1 MNVYSFETFDRSCI
15 ECVINLQFQVW
26 TSIIIFLKT
35 HHINSSESLRLGYAI
50 VGVVLDGVQTMQ
62 QRWWLLVVT
71 CGECLCLVMGK
82 CGTVWRLWCGPSPA
96 QPCQTIPSNPA
107 RALVNAVGE
116 LLATSSL
123 LPSHWLTVHYL
134 LGHTPLL
141 SSHLLKTIINCHL
154 KIQN

>member
-1 MNVYSFETFDRSCI
+1 M
-15 ECVINLQFQVW
+15 
-26 TSIIIFLKT
+26 
-35 HHINSSESLRLGYAI
+35 RLGYAI
-50 VGVVLDGVQTMQ
+50 VGVALDGVQTMQ
-62 QRWWLLVVT
+62 QWWWLVVT
-71 CGECLCLVMGK
+71 CGECLCLVMRK

-141 SSHLLKTIINCHL
+141 SLHLLKTIINCHFKINTFL
-154 KIQN
+154 KLPFLNLNLPKCPVFPSMIYTAIIT